1 MGSFCFRV
9 SCIVFY
15 ERSDNI
21 MLTYLLIGLG
31 VQFAITASRI
41 IRQVATFEG
50 WTCADV
56 VLFVVLASIN
66 VILWPITIGF
76 EVYNVSHGI

>member
-1 MGSFCFRV
+1 
-9 SCIVFY
+9 
-15 ERSDNI
+15 

-41 IRQVATFEG
+41 IRKVATFEG
-50 WTCADV
+50 WTWANV